1 LLNRLQT
8 DTNLMKFNTLAAAP
22 RGARHARA
30 TLADLLQARGI
41 RLERVMQAQRLG
53 DEAQDDLLR
62 RGYSRRQL
70 LRIAAVFG
78 AGAAVVAASAG
89 RPAWASGGVP
99 DPAPDAKVRI
109 GANECWTG
117 PLAPGQTAAAAI
129 ISSSN
134 RYSPKDQR
142 GDFIRA
148 VMQVERVPY
157 DHVAPWPGSSDPLSR
172 SVVTFCSPTRG
183 LVTADPT
190 FELAGRTGEWLG
202 VSVKRVPLKP
212 DYTHDVK
219 AMLAAGPN
227 AGLYYICSPNN
238 PTGTVTPLADIEWL
252 VANKPAGSMVVIDE
266 AYTHFA
272 GNPTASYMAAAGKD
286 VIVVRTFSKIFG
298 MAGMRMGYVMTR
310 PDIIAQ
316 MMRYDGGMQSGALP
330 LPSLACATASLTA
343 ADLIAERRKQ
353 MQEAREMTLEHLK
366 KRKVTVLRTDC
377 NMFMIDWHTK
387 RAPDMLAAFR
397 TQSVEI
403 GRSWPIWPTAS
414 RVTVGSMADMEA
426 FCGALDKVWT

>member
-1 LLNRLQT
+1 
-8 DTNLMKFNTLAAAP
+8 MAA
-22 RGARHARA
+22 
-30 TLADLLQARGI
+30 TQLT
-41 RLERVMQAQRLG
+41 
-53 DEAQDDLLR
+53 DEAQDDLLH
-62 RGYSRRQL
+62 RGYSRRSL
-70 LRIAAVFG
+70 LRIASVFG
-78 AGAAVVAASAG
+78 AGALTLAATDG

-117 PLAPGQTAAAAI
+117 PLPPGQAAAAAI

-134 RYSPKDQR
+134 RYAPQDQR

-148 VMQVERVPY
+148 VMQVEKVPF
-157 DHVAPWPGSSDPLSR
+157 DHIAPWPGSSDPLSR
-172 SVVTFCSPTRG
+172 SVVTFCSPSRG

-190 FELAGRTGEWLG
+190 FELAGRTAEWLG
-202 VSVKRVPLKP
+202 VAVKRVLLKP
-212 DYTHDVK
+212 DFTHDVK
-219 AMLAAGPN
+219 AMLAADRN

-252 VANKPAGSMVVIDE
+252 VANKPAGSLVVIDE

-272 GNPTASYMAAAGKD
+272 GAPTAAYMAAADED

-310 PDIIAQ
+310 PEIIAK

-330 LPSLACATASLTA
+330 MPSLACATASLTA
-343 ADLIAERRKQ
+343 AELIAERRNQ
-353 MQEAREMTLEHLK
+353 MRQARAMTLEYLE
-366 KRKVTVLRTDC
+366 KRKIAVIRTDS
-377 NMFMIDWHTK
+377 NMFMIDWRK
-387 RAPDMLAAFR
+387 RRAPDMQAAFR
-397 TQSVEI
+397 TQGVEI

-426 FCGALDKVWT
+426 FCAALDKVWS

>member
-1 LLNRLQT
+1 
-8 DTNLMKFNTLAAAP
+8 MAAQL
-22 RGARHARA
+22 
-30 TLADLLQARGI
+30 T
-41 RLERVMQAQRLG
+41 
-53 DEAQDDLLR
+53 DEAQDDLLQ
-62 RGYSRRQL
+62 RGFSRRQL
-70 LRIAAVFG
+70 FHIATVFG
-78 AGAAVVAASAG
+78 AGALTLAATSG

-99 DPAPDAKVRI
+99 DPAPEARVRI

-117 PLAPGQTAAAAI
+117 PLAPGQAAAAAI

-134 RYSPKDQR
+134 RYAPKDQR

-148 VMQVERVPY
+148 VMQVEKVPF

-172 SVVTFCSPTRG
+172 SVVTFCSPARG

-190 FELAGRTGEWLG
+190 FELAGRTAEWLG
-202 VSVKRVPLKP
+202 IAVKRVPLKP

-219 AMLAAGPN
+219 AMLAADPN
-227 AGLYYICSPNN
+227 AGLFYICTPNN

-252 VANKPAGSMVVIDE
+252 VANKPTGSLVVIDE

-272 GNPTASYMAAAGKD
+272 GVPTASYLAAADKD

-310 PDIIAQ
+310 PEIIAK

-330 LPSLACATASLTA
+330 MPSLACATASLTA
-343 ADLIAERRKQ
+343 AELIAERRNQ
-353 MQEAREMTLEHLK
+353 MRQARDMTLAHLK
-366 KRKVTVLRTDC
+366 KRKVTVVRTDA
-377 NMFMIDWHTK
+377 NMFMIDWHSK
-387 RAPDMLAAFR
+387 RAPEMQAAFR

-403 GRSWPIWPTAS
+403 GRSWPIWPTVS
-414 RVTVGSMADMEA
+414 RVTVGSMSDMEA
-426 FCGALDKVWT
+426 FCAALDKVWT